1 MPVDHDRLLV
11 FKSSPNAPKSAAV
24 PNGTNGTN
32 HPHRDDERSSTS
44 EDDDE
49 LPLVCASDIIL

>member
-11 FKSSPNAPKSAAV
+11 FKSSPDGPKSAAV
-24 PNGTNGTN
+24 PNGINGTN
-32 HPHRDDERSSTS
+32 HPHRDDERSPMS

-49 LPLVCASDIIL
+49 LPLVCASGAVL